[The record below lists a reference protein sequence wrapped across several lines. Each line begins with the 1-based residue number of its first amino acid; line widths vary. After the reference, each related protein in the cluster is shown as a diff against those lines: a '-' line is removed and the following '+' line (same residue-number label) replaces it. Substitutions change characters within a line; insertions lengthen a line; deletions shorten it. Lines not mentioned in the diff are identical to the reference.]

1 MDNKIMTVLIG
12 LFVCVLMVGSV
23 LVPIVESSQETIE
36 PITEYNIGTGQTYR
50 EAKSGDIFQLTS
62 VYDADTGKKTDTWT
76 LNGEEVM
83 NSNTFA
89 WNVGIV
95 SNVMWIEVFNSA
107 NSSSAIFYEFNA
119 ENPLYK
125 NYVGAGEN
133 FPNAVFTW
141 EFTDNK
147 ISYSNG
153 NTMLPY
159 TAEYDYSWA
168 YVPCSIEDGGYMA
181 SSLTA
186 DVTSLVN
193 NVDDI
198 ILCGTYTTGELDT
211 GYYYY
216 KGDSCVTSTDYT
228 GENTTELTLK
238 DGTYDLYYADISF
251 TVSDGTT
258 IESFEPFRALVPYEV
273 HGHADSGTTISLL
286 GVIPVIVI
294 IALLSMAVV
303 ALFRSKY

>member
-1 MDNKIMTVLIG
+1 MNMKEIPTLIASMI
-12 LFVCVLMVGSV
+12 VAIVVVSAV
-23 LVPIVESSQETIE
+23 LVPVVVNAMEVSE

-83 NSNTFA
+83 NSNAFA

-95 SNVMWIEVFNSA
+95 SDVMWIEVLNSA

-119 ENPLYK
+119 ENPMYK
-125 NYVGAGEN
+125 NYVGAN
-133 FPNAVFTW
+133 ASVPNAVYTW

-147 ISYSNG
+147 ISYSDG
-153 NTMLPY
+153 NT

-216 KGDSCVTSTDYT
+216 KGDSWVTSTDYT

-258 IESFEPFRALVPYEV
+258 TESFEPYRALVPYEV
-273 HGHADSGTTISLL
+273 HGYADSGTIHTFLMILPILAVIGMLL
-286 GVIPVIVI
+286 GIVS
-294 IALLSMAVV
+294 LMY
-303 ALFRSKY
+303 FRRT

>member
-1 MDNKIMTVLIG
+1 MDNKVIAVIIG
-12 LFVCVLMVGSV
+12 LFVGITMIGSV
-23 LVPIVESSQETIE
+23 LVPIVESSQATIE
-36 PITEYNIGTGQTYR
+36 PITEYNVGTGQTYR
-50 EAKSGDIFQLTS
+50 EAKAGDIFQLTS
-62 VYDADTGKKTDTWT
+62 VYNTDTGKKIDTWT

-95 SNVMWIEVFNSA
+95 SNVMWIEVLNSA

-119 ENPLYK
+119 ENPMYK
-125 NYVGAGEN
+125 NYVGAN
-133 FPNAVFTW
+133 ASVPNAVYTW

-147 ISYSNG
+147 ISYSGG
-153 NTMLPY
+153 NT
-159 TAEYDYSWA
+159 TSEYSYSWA

-186 DVTSLVN
+186 DVTSIVN

-216 KGDSCVTSTDYT
+216 KGDSWVTSTDYT

-238 DGTYDLYYADISF
+238 DGTNDLYYADISF

-258 IESFEPFRALVPYEV
+258 TESFEPYRALVPYEV
-273 HGHADSGTTISLL
+273 HGHADSGATISLL
-286 GVIPVIVI
+286 GVIPVMVI
-294 IALLSMAVV
+294 IALLSMVVV
-303 ALFRSKY
+303 AFFRSD